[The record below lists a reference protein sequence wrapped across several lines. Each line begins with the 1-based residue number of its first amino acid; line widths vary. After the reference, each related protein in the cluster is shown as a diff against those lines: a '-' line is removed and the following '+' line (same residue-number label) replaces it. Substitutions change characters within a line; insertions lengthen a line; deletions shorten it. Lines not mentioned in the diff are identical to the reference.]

1 VKGKRAGCAWD
12 GRTESLFQLPQEHIP
27 SSPVIG
33 RAIRF
38 HGAGVREQS
47 RALHLP
53 INHVIAEAF
62 PSPQLDPCTAPAH
75 FPGMTTTISVTPGGQ
90 LVVPKTFCQRKKI
103 KPGSSVRITEVGD
116 GFYVA
121 PVPEPGERE
130 LVNVL
135 AAAGSLRQEQ
145 SAAEEAMVDRV
156 VAEYRTGKR
165 RKKA

>member
-1 VKGKRAGCAWD
+1 
-12 GRTESLFQLPQEHIP
+12 
-27 SSPVIG
+27 
-33 RAIRF
+33 
-38 HGAGVREQS
+38 
-47 RALHLP
+47 
-53 INHVIAEAF
+53 
-62 PSPQLDPCTAPAH
+62 
-75 FPGMTTTISVTPGGQ
+75 M
-90 LVVPKTFCQRKKI
+90 VPKTFCQRKKI